1 MRSSPWPE
9 ASAPYPSP
17 PAVPWENCP
26 IATTLGSL
34 GRKWTLTILRDVAF
48 FPDCS
53 FSFLLKRNPGLRQRT
68 LSLRLRQ
75 LASEELV
82 RKVSAPD
89 GGRHPRYELTPK
101 GLEVWPILAA
111 LFQFGTRHHAATVF
125 ADGRPRSLSE
135 VYPRDAS
142 LMLGPLAEFARTAS
156 PARSPGPATSARGSR
171 PTSGGHG
178 RPRDDGPSRTDRPNL
193 R

>member
-1 MRSSPWPE
+1 MRGPPLP
-9 ASAPYPSP
+9 APSAPFPSAP
-17 PAVPWENCP
+17 SVPWENCP

-34 GRKWTLTILRDVAF
+34 GRKWTLTIWRDVAF

-75 LASEELV
+75 LAAEELV
-82 RKVSAPD
+82 HKVAAPD

-111 LFQFGTRHHAATVF
+111 LFQFGVRHHAATVF
-125 ADGRPRSLSE
+125 ADGRPRSLAE

-142 LMLGPLAEFARTAS
+142 LMLGPLAEY
-156 PARSPGPATSARGSR
+156 ARSAS
-171 PTSGGHG
+171 
-178 RPRDDGPSRTDRPNL
+178 GPSRLGAVSGPRGEERASGSAVRARTTPRADRDGPRL
-193 R
+193 G